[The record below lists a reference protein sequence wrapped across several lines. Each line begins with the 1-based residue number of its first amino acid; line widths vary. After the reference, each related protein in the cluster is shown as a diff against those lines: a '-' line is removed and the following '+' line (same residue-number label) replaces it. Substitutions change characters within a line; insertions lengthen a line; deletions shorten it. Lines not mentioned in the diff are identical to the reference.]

1 MNELVDNAYQVLEK
15 LRLMIKEQN
24 KLFFEIGGTLKMFRD
39 TGLFRE
45 LGDGGY
51 DTFPSFIA
59 SGELGIAKSTAQAYI
74 TLYEFWIEEKG
85 YSLEVL
91 SEIPYDKL
99 RMVLPSARE
108 AKTDNEVSEL
118 FNKAKVLSRSDLLI
132 ELGKSET
139 GKSKFK
145 TVILQL
151 CEKCGGYKYSEGI
164 IQCFCKN

>member
-1 MNELVDNAYQVLEK
+1 
-15 LRLMIKEQN
+15 MIKEQN

-39 TGLFRE
+39 TELFRE

-51 DTFPSFIA
+51 DTFSSFIA
-59 SGELGIAKSTAQAYI
+59 NGELGIAKSTAQAYI
-74 TLYEFWIEEKG
+74 TLYEFWVEEKG

-132 ELGKSET
+132 ELGKSDET
-139 GKSKFK
+139 GRPKFK
-145 TVILQL
+145 TIILQL
-151 CEKCGGYKYSEGI
+151 CKSCGGYKYSSDI